1 MLPILSK
8 LFYKHICDH
17 LYDFLE
23 ENALLHHLQSGFRK
37 FHSTETALIRLIDE
51 LHLDLDKNS
60 ATGLVFIDYKKASD
74 LIDHGFLPTKLKE
87 DADNT

>member
-1 MLPILSK
+1 MRYFITSSPDSA
-8 LFYKHICDH
+8 
-17 LYDFLE
+17 
-23 ENALLHHLQSGFRK
+23 N
-37 FHSTETALIRLIDE
+37 STPPRPPSFE

-74 LIDHGFLPTKLKE
+74 LIDHGFLPTKLNE

>member
-23 ENALLHHLQSGFRK
+23 ENALLLHLQSGFLK

-51 LHLDLDKNS
+51 LLLDFDKNS
-60 ATGLVFIDYKKASD
+60 ATGRVFIDYKEASD
-74 LIDHGFLPTKLKE
+74 LIVHGFLPTKLNE
-87 DADNT
+87 DADST

>member
-74 LIDHGFLPTKLKE
+74 LIDHGFLLTKLNE